1 MHRPAPPIG
10 RGPLT
15 APSGKNNFFKW
26 RLPFYRRGINQYN
39 NQKHSFMK
47 FAKLS
52 IFALTLG
59 ILAASCNGGGGEAK
73 KTDST
78 SAAPAMAPAAPAAA
92 PAPAADTTK
101 KADTAAKA
109 AAPAEKK

>member
-1 MHRPAPPIG
+1 
-10 RGPLT
+10 
-15 APSGKNNFFKW
+15 
-26 RLPFYRRGINQYN
+26 
-39 NQKHSFMK
+39 MK

-78 SAAPAMAPAAPAAA
+78 SAAPAMAPAAPSA
-92 PAPAADTTK
+92 APAADTTK